1 MTSAKW
7 KPSAQ
12 SVVLAPTEQL
22 RLMGAEMNLAGFLK
36 GQVVSKGDI
45 IPLSIMGQRIDLVV
59 ISTNPRGPVM
69 IDSSV

>member
-1 MTSAKW
+1 
-7 KPSAQ
+7 
-12 SVVLAPTEQL
+12 
-22 RLMGAEMNLAGFLK
+22 MGAEMNLAGFLK